1 MIAIFGFLLG
11 LYWTQSVD
19 LQFKQGI
26 HRILSVLSLDRTT
39 VYEDAEDGTT
49 AGWKIYDRRPKGA
62 KIENIFNHD
71 RQSNVIKLSGKKRSN
86 GYRLRNPDLRTW
98 QNDYQHTIEWSM
110 RFSEKFSISVYVT
123 TTAGARLI
131 YYTSEDHDRLDGEK
145 HIYYGLGRGIS
156 DGNWHTIIR
165 NLQADLERVQPGLK
179 IKTVNDFRVR
189 GSGEVDD
196 IKLHNFE
203 TNYYLT
209 VGKII
214 SRLPIWKAAVEK
226 FTNNPV
232 WGAGLGSDYHDEI
245 TNLNYRHPH
254 SVFLQ
259 FLAETGILGFGFYVV
274 FITLIIKK
282 AISDYRL
289 IPNSADKLVYLFYPL
304 SFTFFLL
311 FSNFHFAI
319 HENYYFWYF
328 GGIIAGFD
336 PISIRVE
343 KLEMV

>member
-1 MIAIFGFLLG
+1 MIVTFGFLLG
-11 LYWTQSVD
+11 LYWTQNIGF
-19 LQFKQGI
+19 QFKQQI
-26 HRILSVLSLDRTT
+26 QRMLSVSSLDRTT

-49 AGWKIYDRRPKGA
+49 AGWKIFDRKPKGA
-62 KIENIFNHD
+62 KIENIFNPI
-71 RQSNVIKLSGKKRSN
+71 RQSKVIKLRGKKRSN
-86 GYRLRNPDLRTW
+86 GYRLRKPDLRPW
-98 QNDYQHTIEWSM
+98 QNAYQHTLEWSM
-110 RFSEKFSISVYVT
+110 RFSEKFSVSVYVT
-123 TTAGARLI
+123 TTGGARSI
-131 YYTSEDHDRLDGEK
+131 NYTSEDHDRLDREK
-145 HIYYGLGRGIS
+145 HIYYGLGHKMA
-156 DGNWHTIIR
+156 DGSWHTIVR
-165 NLQADLERVQPGLK
+165 NLQADLERAQPGIK
-179 IKTVNDFRVR
+179 INNVHHFSVR

-209 VGKII
+209 AGKII

-232 WGAGLGSDYHDEI
+232 WGVGLSSDYYDEI
-245 TNLNYRHPH
+245 KNLNYPHPH
-254 SVFLQ
+254 SIFLQ
-259 FLAETGILGFGFYVV
+259 FLAETGILGFGLYAV

-289 IPNSADKLVYLFYPL
+289 IPKSADKLVYLFYPL

-319 HENYYFWYF
+319 HENYYLWYY

-336 PISIRVE
+336 PLSIRNE
-343 KLEMV
+343 KLEME